1 MSTGKVKWY
10 NARKGFGFIEQESGD
25 KDIFVHASAVKSAGL
40 RRLQEGEKVSFDV
53 EDSPK
58 GPNAINIKIVE
69 EAEEKK
75 EEIF

>member
-40 RRLQEGEKVSFDV
+40 IRLQENDKVSFDV

-58 GPNAINIKIVE
+58 GPNAINIKVVE

-75 EEIF
+75 E

>member
-40 RRLQEGEKVSFDV
+40 IRLQENDKVSFDV

-58 GPNAINIKIVE
+58 GPNAINLNVVE
-69 EAEEKK
+69 EAGEKK
-75 EEIF
+75 E

>member
-1 MSTGKVKWY
+1 MSTGKGKWY
-10 NARKGFGFIEQESGD
+10 YSRKGFGFIEQESGD

-40 RRLQEGEKVSFDV
+40 RRLQENDKVSFDV

-58 GPNAINIKIVE
+58 GPNAINIKVVE

-75 EEIF
+75 E

>member
-40 RRLQEGEKVSFDV
+40 RRLQEDHKVSFDV

-58 GPNAINIKIVE
+58 GPNAINIKVVE

-75 EEIF
+75 E

>member
-75 EEIF
+75 E

>member
-40 RRLQEGEKVSFDV
+40 RRLQENDKVSFDV

-58 GPNAINIKIVE
+58 GPNAINIKVVE

-75 EEIF
+75 E

>member
-1 MSTGKVKWY
+1 MSTGTVKWY
-10 NARKGFGFIEQESGD
+10 NARKGFGFVEQESGD

-40 RRLQEGEKVSFDV
+40 RRLQEGQKISFDV

-58 GPNAINIKIVE
+58 GPNAINIKVVE

-75 EEIF
+75 E

>member
-1 MSTGKVKWY
+1 MSTTTGRVKWFD
-10 NARKGFGFIEQESGD
+10 AKKGFGFIEQESGD

-40 RRLQEGEKVSFDV
+40 RRLQEDDKVSFDV

-58 GPNAINIKIVE
+58 GPNAINIKVVE

-75 EEIF
+75 E

>member
-40 RRLQEGEKVSFDV
+40 RRLQEDDKVSFDV

-58 GPNAINIKIVE
+58 GPNAINIKVVE
-69 EAEEKK
+69 EAGEKK
-75 EEIF
+75 E